1 MTKWNASQECK
12 VGKRLK
18 ISVIQY
24 NNRER
29 QISQKAKTSDKIQY
43 SFMIKKKISQQTR
56 NERELLNLLKA
67 SNKTPWVTSDLM
79 LSP

>member
-56 NERELLNLLKA
+56 NEWKHSQIDKGQLC
-67 SNKTPWVTSDLM
+67 KTYK
-79 LSP
+79 

>member
-24 NNRER
+24 NNREK
-29 QISQKAKTSDKIQY
+29 QISQKTKDI
-43 SFMIKKKISQQTR
+43 
-56 NERELLNLLKA
+56 
-67 SNKTPWVTSDLM
+67 W
-79 LSP
+79 